1 MHSEY
6 LKFIKQAFVLS
17 SGAMAGIL
25 TDRYMGVIHEYG
37 SVLGCLILLEA
48 KGEAYP
54 EIFMP
59 QLLQGSSYEC
69 AA

>member
-48 KGEAYP
+48 KGEGVSRD
-54 EIFMP
+54 IH
-59 QLLQGSSYEC
+59 
-69 AA
+69 AAIAAGEFL